1 MKKFMCVLL
10 SVLTA
15 ALPVAALG
23 EEAKTYSDY
32 EPLYSLAAQYGFKMG
47 GCLSYGQLNDAN
59 YLDFLS
65 THFNSVTMTNETK
78 AYSLLSPAS
87 TASRDGTP
95 VINFAQA
102 DKMIEWARDNGLKVR
117 GHVLVWDAYMTDWFF
132 RMGYNS
138 RMPYVDSET
147 MRFRLKSYIEKVIT
161 HFETKYPG
169 VIYCWDV
176 VNEAV
181 ADSANEWVK
190 GDPRH
195 LRATRS
201 GTSNL
206 FLDHLGD
213 DYVEYA
219 FLCARDVVDSLG
231 ADIKLFYND
240 YNMFFPDK
248 RAAAVEMVKSINR
261 YAVDENGEYRK
272 LVDGIGMQGY
282 IGGYGTQSGCLS
294 PSAINN
300 IRDSIKAFSALG
312 LEVQITEMAVRNYDK
327 EKTDAHGKFY
337 GDLFKMFR
345 AANGDPENPD
355 LTAVCIWCLT
365 DSPNVKPGD
374 YNYSMNS
381 LYGGLVTEKLE
392 VKPAFENVYKALKG
406 ESSINQR

>member
-1 MKKFMCVLL
+1 MKKLLCILL
-10 SVLTA
+10 SLLTA
-15 ALPVAALG
+15 ALPMSALC
-23 EEAKTYSDY
+23 EEAKTYADY
-32 EPLYSLAAQYGFKMG
+32 EPLCDLAAEYGFKLG
-47 GCLSYGQLNDAN
+47 GCLSYNQLKDEK
-59 YLDFLS
+59 YLDFLA

-78 AYSLLSPAS
+78 AYSLLSIAS

-95 VINFAQA
+95 ALNFTQA
-102 DKMIEWARDNGLKVR
+102 DQMIEWARDHGLKVR

-132 RMGYNS
+132 RMGYS
-138 RMPYVDSET
+138 ARMPYVDSDT

-176 VNEAV
+176 VNEAI
-181 ADSANEWVK
+181 ADNGSEWVP

-195 LRATRS
+195 LRASRS
-201 GTSNL
+201 GASNV
-206 FLDHLGD
+206 FLDHIGS

-240 YNMFFPDK
+240 YNMFFADK
-248 RAAAVEMVKSINR
+248 RAAAIEMLKSINS
-261 YAVDENGEYRK
+261 YAVDENGEYRR
-272 LVDGIGMQGY
+272 LADGIGMQGY

-294 PSAINN
+294 ASAISN
-300 IRDSIKAFSALG
+300 IRDSIKAFSELG
-312 LEVQITEMAVRNYDK
+312 LEVQITEMAVRNYDPAK
-327 EKTDAHGKFY
+327 IDAHGTFY
-337 GDLFKMFR
+337 GNLFKTFR
-345 AANGDPENPD
+345 AANKNPEDPV

-392 VKPAFENVYKALKG
+392 VKPAFENVYRVLKG
-406 ESSINQR
+406 E